1 MVFIDKRGRF
11 ISQVQLAAIFAQS
24 KNRGVSERELNK
36 TNISSLNDE
45 IREEQ
50 KKGEKDY
57 KLAVDKAITKVF
69 KVPTKSKPLP
79 ALKVDPVA
87 LNREE
92 RKVVKSG
99 EPLRVIDLIRNTSA
113 VNGIDHA
120 QARRILTEGKIIPPG
135 ISDEAVVKPQRPI
148 NKAKTDQEII
158 LKKQKERE
166 EARGETKGFEGLL
179 AEEADREAI
188 ARKNALLSG
197 RFQAGKKPQEIKR
210 KISDAAIRKLIDDQK
225 ETKRKQKLLI
235 EMGNLRDERAEILT
249 KGLEQP
255 TTTVT
260 ISEPAGPPLTTPGLV
275 TGLDPLKLKSQET
288 IKDKIRRRALDLE
301 VISGLSPQLAMDKA
315 KKEIVRQ
322 QLG

>member
-1 MVFIDKRGRF
+1 MVFLDKKGRF
-11 ISQVQLAAIFAQS
+11 LSQIQLAAIFAQS
-24 KNRGVSERELNK
+24 KNRGVSERQLNK
-36 TNISSLNDE
+36 TNITSLNDE

-57 KLAVDKAITKVF
+57 KVALNKAITKVF
-69 KVPTKSKPLP
+69 KVPSKSKPLP
-79 ALKVDPVA
+79 ALKVNPVV
-87 LNREE
+87 LNKEE

-113 VNGIDHA
+113 VNGIDHVEA
-120 QARRILTEGKIIPPG
+120 KRLLIQGKVIPPG
-135 ISDEAVVKPQRPI
+135 ISDDAVIKPNKPISKNLLKQDKETPQTKVK
-148 NKAKTDQEII
+148 EI
-158 LKKQKERE
+158 LQLLGEGERE
-166 EARGETKGFEGLL
+166 K
-179 AEEADREAI
+179 I
-188 ARKNALLSG
+188 ARRNALISG
-197 RFQAGKKPQEIKR
+197 RFQAGKKPIPEPKSEIKR
-210 KISDAAIRKLIDDQK
+210 KISDAAIRKLIDEQK
-225 ETKRKQKLLI
+225 ETQRKQKVLI
-235 EMGNLRDERAEILT
+235 EMGNLRDERAVILQ

-301 VISGLSPQLAMDKA
+301 VINGLSPQLAMDQA

>member
-79 ALKVDPVA
+79 ALKVNPVA

-99 EPLRVIDLIRNTSA
+99 EPLRVIDLIRNTSVA
-113 VNGIDHA
+113 NGIDHA
-120 QARRILTEGKIIPPG
+120 EAKRLLIQGKLIPPG
-135 ISDEAVVKPQRPI
+135 ISDEAVVKP
-148 NKAKTDQEII
+148 KTDREII

-197 RFQAGKKPQEIKR
+197 RFQAGKKPEEVKR

-225 ETKRKQKLLI
+225 ETKRKQKVLI